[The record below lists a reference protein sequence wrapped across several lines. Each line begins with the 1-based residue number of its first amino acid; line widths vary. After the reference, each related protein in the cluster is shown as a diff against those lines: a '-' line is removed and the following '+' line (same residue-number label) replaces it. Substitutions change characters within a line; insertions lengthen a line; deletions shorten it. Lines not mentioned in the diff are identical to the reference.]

1 MNNNQNNTSNMTE
14 GELFEEIRA
23 LSFVKTELEL
33 YLDTHP
39 DCAVALDY
47 YRQTVAA
54 LKKYT
59 EEYESKYSPI
69 CASGAGSDG
78 KWSWINMPWPW
89 QYGRG
94 EVNTRE
100 GER

>member
-1 MNNNQNNTSNMTE
+1 MTSA
-14 GELFEEIRA
+14 ELLEEIRA

-33 YLDTHP
+33 YLDTHQ

-59 EEYESKYSPI
+59 EEYERKHSPI
-69 CASGAGSDG
+69 TASGTGTDG
-78 KWSWINMPWPW
+78 GWSWTKMPWPW
-89 QYGRG
+89 QYGNG
-94 EVNTRE
+94 EVNRWE
-100 GER
+100 GEK